1 MMISII
7 VAMDENNG
15 IAKDGQMP
23 WHISTDLRRFKALTL
38 GHHVIMGR
46 KTYVSIG
53 KPLPGRVNI
62 VVTRQ
67 EGLLIPGCLLA
78 SSLKKAL
85 ALAEQGGETEAFVIG
100 GGQIYAQALPLAQRI
115 YLSRVHTWVDADV
128 FFPALAADEWQ
139 ESGAAFFPAGGRD
152 EFAHTFYTLTR
163 LTNLPVDV

>member
-1 MMISII
+1 MIISII
-7 VAMDENNG
+7 VAMDEDRG

-23 WHISTDLRRFKALTL
+23 WHISSDLRRFKALTL

-46 KTYVSIG
+46 KTFDALG

-67 EGLLIPGCLLA
+67 SGLSIPGCLLA

-115 YLSRVHTWVDADV
+115 YLSRVHTRAQADV
-128 FFPALAADEWQ
+128 FFPALTVEDWQ
-139 ESGAAFFPAGGRD
+139 ESQTAFFPAGGRD
-152 EFAHTFYTLTR
+152 EFAHTFSVLSR
-163 LTNLPVDV
+163 LTNPPIGV